1 MKIKFLNGTE
11 LDCLGVHSF
20 NQTYEGVTREGLTFL
35 FDGSTELSLLI
46 HEFTP
51 ENTKTLVFI
60 DDAGQYIHE
69 HYTIRVSLGIGE
81 MRDVTFNTGSEEN
94 HTQVAYVKMLQS
106 TLAERELRAN
116 TEAIEA
122 LIAKELEGGN

>member
-35 FDGSTELSLLI
+35 FDTNVGLFTLI
-46 HEFTP
+46 NEFTP
-51 ENTKTLVFI
+51 ENTKTLIFI
-60 DDAGQYIHE
+60 DEAGQYVHE
-69 HYTIRVSLGIGE
+69 HYTIRLGLGIGE
-81 MRDVTFNTGSEEN
+81 MRDVTYDLGSEEN
-94 HTQVAYVKMLQS
+94 HTNVSWVKMLRS
-106 TLAERELRAN
+106 TISERELRAN

>member
-1 MKIKFLNGTE
+1 MKIKFVNGTE

-35 FDGSTELSLLI
+35 FPETFGLWTLVN
-46 HEFTP
+46 EFVP
-51 ENTKTLVFI
+51 DNTKTLIFI

-69 HYTIRVSLGIGE
+69 HYTIRIGLGIGE
-81 MRDVTFNTGSEEN
+81 MRDVTYDFGSEEN
-94 HTQVAYVKMLQS
+94 HTNVAYVKMLQS
-106 TLAERELRAN
+106 TIAERELRAN

-122 LIAKELEGGN
+122 LIIKELEG